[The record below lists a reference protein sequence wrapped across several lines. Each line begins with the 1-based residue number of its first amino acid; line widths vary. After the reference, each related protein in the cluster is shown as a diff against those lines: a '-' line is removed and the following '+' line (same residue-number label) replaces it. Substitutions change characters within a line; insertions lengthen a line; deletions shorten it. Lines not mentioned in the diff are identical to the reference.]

1 MKTLHKKDF
10 IIFLKNISD
19 VLEKEEIKH
28 DIPYC
33 HIDKTTFNHIHII
46 IPEHIAVFD
55 IGKLF
60 NCTTIKEKTGIIS
73 AVIDDFDVKFVK
85 TKESDWYYTF
95 YYYCWNVL
103 SVLVDILAYKS
114 FNLRYTRTGLKYQYC
129 EKLIDIS
136 NNMRDIFD
144 FLELPFY
151 MINNGFPTDYTIYS
165 FIESSIYFDIEYFN
179 MSEFAGKDPIFE
191 LNKKYYVDFLEHITE
206 KTNVEKKQID
216 EQISLIDAYFSESK
230 FLEKLSRI
238 QLKEEFPN
246 LKDKDIKT
254 LPKQKDIKELKA
266 DKEEQINKRKK
277 ISLKNIT
284 KTKDDDL
291 NFNIN

>member
-10 IIFLKNISD
+10 ITFLKKISEELD
-19 VLEKEEIKH
+19 KEEINH

-33 HIDKTTFNHIHII
+33 HIDKIDFNHIYII

-60 NCTTIKEKTGIIS
+60 NCSTIKEKNGIIS
-73 AVIDDFDVKFVK
+73 AVIDEFDVKFVK
-85 TKESDWYYTF
+85 TKKSDWYYTF
-95 YYYCWNVL
+95 FYYCWNTLNVF
-103 SVLVDILAYKS
+103 VDTLAHKS
-114 FNLRYTRTGLKYQYC
+114 FNLRYTRTGLKYQYG
-129 EKLIDIS
+129 EKMIDIS

-151 MINNGFPTDYTIYS
+151 MVNNGFPTDYTIYS
-165 FIESSIYFDIEYFN
+165 FIESSIHFDNGYFK
-179 MSEFAGKDPIFE
+179 MSEFAEKDPIFE
-191 LNKKYYVDFLEHITE
+191 LNKKYYDDFLEHMPEKKNTE
-206 KTNVEKKQID
+206 KKSIE